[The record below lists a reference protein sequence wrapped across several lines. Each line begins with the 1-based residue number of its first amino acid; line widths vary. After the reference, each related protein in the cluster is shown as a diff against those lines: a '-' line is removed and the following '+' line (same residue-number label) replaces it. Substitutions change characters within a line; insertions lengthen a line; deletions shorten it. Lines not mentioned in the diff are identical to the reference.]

1 MEKSWKITLSDGTK
15 LENLGLN
22 GNNFISEA
30 KITED
35 DFKGKLSK
43 VTVEGKD
50 FKQEYN
56 NMELVQIA
64 HYEDGYYF
72 VLREIPQEE
81 LDKLADEKMIDWNIK
96 RIDKTGAAILRLAL
110 YELKYTDTP
119 HIVVINEA
127 IELAKKY
134 SDESVRKIIN
144 AVLDKIIKE

>member
-15 LENLGLN
+15 LENLRLN

-30 KITED
+30 EITED
-35 DFKGKLSK
+35 DFRGKLSK

-81 LDKLADEKMIDWNIK
+81 LDKLKMQSDIEYIAMMSDIDM
-96 RIDKTGAAILRLAL
+96 
-110 YELKYTDTP
+110 E
-119 HIVVINEA
+119 E
-127 IELAKKY
+127 EM
-134 SDESVRKIIN
+134 
-144 AVLDKIIKE
+144 

>member
-1 MEKSWKITLSDGTK
+1 MALTR
-15 LENLGLN
+15 
-22 GNNFISEA
+22 SE
-30 KITED
+30 
-35 DFKGKLSK
+35 
-43 VTVEGKD
+43 
-50 FKQEYN
+50 
-56 NMELVQIA
+56 
-64 HYEDGYYF
+64 
-72 VLREIPQEE
+72 LREKIMIILYQYDLMKNGKVECDINDIIKDNLEVENDFVKDMVYGVITYKDE
-81 LDKLADEKMIDWNIK
+81 LDALANEKMIDWNIA